1 MRSIEARHVVF
12 QLDGTRYDLHLVE
25 DVYGGTI
32 VVWTTTGMMWR
43 FYTNP
48 YEIKALSKN
57 CNKHDA
63 ANIFQFL
70 EHINFGDL

>member
-1 MRSIEARHVVF
+1 MRSIEARHVEF
-12 QLDGTRYDLHLVE
+12 QADGTRYDLHLVE

-32 VVWTTTGMMWR
+32 VAWTSTGMMWR

-57 CNKHDA
+57 CNDHDA
-63 ANIFQFL
+63 INIFRYL
-70 EHINFGDL
+70 EHINFGGL